1 MNFKK
6 IFEIVLIS
14 CIIFIFLP
22 SPTTSCRAI
31 ETAIIIDDTPLE
43 LSTSLPLPTE
53 TDGSFKTYMD
63 YRTITNK
70 NSTQYQMQTQA
81 TTNSDGFRIYDDRY
95 MIAVGTAY
103 ADKCGVKLNITLED
117 GTVLYC
123 ITGDIKSNN
132 HTDTTNRYIPH
143 NGNIVEFIV
152 DTNTLSSTSKKMGDV
167 SHSGLH
173 GGIIK
178 IEVVE

>member
-14 CIIFIFLP
+14 CIIFISLP
-22 SPTTSCRAI
+22 SSIVSCQI
-31 ETAIIIDDTPLE
+31 VETGEPELKIIIEVDN
-43 LSTSLPLPTE
+43 SLALPEE

-81 TTNSDGFRIYDDRY
+81 YTNSDGFRIYDERY

-103 ADKCGVKLNITLED
+103 ADKCGTKLDITLED
-117 GTVLYC
+117 DTVLHC
-123 ITGDIKSNN
+123 ITGDIKSDT
-132 HTDTTNRYIPH
+132 HTDVTNRYIPK

-152 DTNTLSSTSKKMGDV
+152 DTKTLSSTSRKMGDV
-167 SHSGLH
+167 SHSGLY
-173 GGIIK
+173 GGITK